1 MDAFRLK
8 ILRINNFDDK
18 KDVLADTLLLS
29 REIDG
34 LSNELIAFANK
45 EKCDVK

>member
-29 REIDG
+29 SKIDG
-34 LSNELIAFANK
+34 LYNELIAFSIK
-45 EKCDVK
+45 EKM